1 MSTTTKLSKDA
12 SGKDVEQKLYRRMVG
27 SLLYLTTSHP
37 DISFSVEAYA
47 RYQANPK
54 ESHLMSV
61 KGIICY
67 INGTLDYGLWY
78 PYGSSLV
85 IDGYSDIDWAINVDD
100 RKNASSACFFF
111 IGDCLMA
118 WLSKKQNFIS
128 LSTVEAEYIFVGS

>member
-37 DISFSVEAYA
+37 DISFSVESCA

-85 IDGYSDIDWAINVDD
+85 IDGYSDTDRAINVDD
-100 RKNASSACFFF
+100 RKNAFFFF

-118 WLSKKQNFIS
+118 WLSKKQNFIY
-128 LSTVEAEYIFVGS
+128 LSTVEA